1 MSFNSI
7 DKKLD
12 ARGKNKVGKT
22 IRLASEPD
30 EFEILELP
38 GLINEFEDWLLDNPK
53 GTWSQFI
60 DSTTRVKLDAGGDVE
75 SYEDLIDAFEKGI
88 DVMPDE
94 NLTDYI
100 KRIRY
105 SEMLEAVRRK

>member
-1 MSFNSI
+1 MSFNLI

-12 ARGKNKVGKT
+12 AIGSTRKGKT

-30 EFEILELP
+30 EFEVIELP
-38 GLINEFEDWLLDNPK
+38 SLIMEFEDWLLDNPK
-53 GTWSQFI
+53 GTWQQFMSS
-60 DSTTRVKLDAGGDVE
+60 DTRVKLNTGGGVE
-75 SYEDLIDAFEKGI
+75 SYAELIDAYEKGI

-94 NLTDYI
+94 SLSDYI

-105 SEMLEAVRRK
+105 AEMLKVLRHK

>member
-1 MSFNSI
+1 MTVNLI

-12 ARGKNKVGKT
+12 AKGRSRKGKT

-30 EFEILELP
+30 EFEVLELP
-38 GLINEFEDWLLDNPK
+38 SLLMEFDDWLIDHPK
-53 GTWSQFI
+53 GTWDQFM
-60 DSTTRVKLDAGGDVE
+60 DTGKRVKLEAGGDVE
-75 SYEDLIDAFEKGI
+75 SYADLIDAFEKGI

-94 NLTDYI
+94 SLSQYI

-105 SEMLEAVRRK
+105 SEMLKARKK

>member
-38 GLINEFEDWLLDNPK
+38 GLINEFEEWLLDNPQ
-53 GTWSQFI
+53 GTWSQFMG
-60 DSTTRVKLDAGGDVE
+60 TGKRAKLNSGGDVE
-75 SYEDLIDAFEKGI
+75 SYADLIDAFEKGI

>member
-1 MSFNSI
+1 MTVNLI
-7 DKKLD
+7 DKILESKG
-12 ARGKNKVGKT
+12 RNKKGKT

-30 EFEILELP
+30 EFEVIELP
-38 GLINEFEDWLLDNPK
+38 GLISEFEDWLLDNPK

-75 SYEDLIDAFEKGI
+75 SYEDLIDAFEKRI

-94 NLTDYI
+94 SLTDYI

-105 SEMLEAVRRK
+105 AEMLKNVRQK

>member
-1 MSFNSI
+1 MTVNLI

-12 ARGKNKVGKT
+12 AKGRSRKGKT

-30 EFEILELP
+30 EFEVLELP
-38 GLINEFEDWLLDNPK
+38 SLLMEFEDWLIDHPK
-53 GTWSQFI
+53 GTWDQFM
-60 DSTTRVKLDAGGDVE
+60 DTGKRVKLEAGGDVE
-75 SYEDLIDAFEKGI
+75 SYADLIDAFEKGV

-94 NLTDYI
+94 SLSQYI

-105 SEMLEAVRRK
+105 SEMLKARKK

>member
-30 EFEILELP
+30 EFEVLELP
-38 GLINEFEDWLLDNPK
+38 GLINEFEEWLLDHPQ
-53 GTWSQFI
+53 GTWDQFMGTA
-60 DSTTRVKLDAGGDVE
+60 SRAKLNSGGDVE
-75 SYEDLIDAFEKGI
+75 SYAELIDAFEKGI
-88 DVMPDE
+88 DVMSDE
-94 NLTDYI
+94 TLTDYI

-105 SEMLEAVRRK
+105 SEMLEAVRKK

>member
-1 MSFNSI
+1 MTVNLI

-12 ARGKNKVGKT
+12 SRGKNKIGKT

-30 EFEILELP
+30 EFEVLELP
-38 GLINEFEDWLLDNPK
+38 SLINEFENWLLENPQ
-53 GTWSQFI
+53 GTWSQFMG
-60 DSTTRVKLDAGGDVE
+60 TGKRAKLNSGGDVE
-75 SYEDLIDAFEKGI
+75 SYADLIDAFEKGI

-105 SEMLEAVRRK
+105 SEMLEAVRSK

>member
-1 MSFNSI
+1 MTVNLI

-12 ARGKNKVGKT
+12 AKGRSRKGKT

-30 EFEILELP
+30 EFELLELP
-38 GLINEFEDWLLDNPK
+38 SLLMEFEDWIIDHPK
-53 GTWSQFI
+53 GTWDQFM
-60 DSTTRVKLDAGGDVE
+60 DTGKRVKLEAGGDVE
-75 SYEDLIDAFEKGI
+75 SYADLIDAFEKGI

-94 NLTDYI
+94 SLSQYI

-105 SEMLEAVRRK
+105 SEMLKARKK

>member
-1 MSFNSI
+1 MTVNLI

-12 ARGKNKVGKT
+12 AKGRSRKGKT

-30 EFEILELP
+30 EFEVLELP
-38 GLINEFEDWLLDNPK
+38 SLLMEFEDWLIDHPS
-53 GTWSQFI
+53 GTWNQFM
-60 DSTTRVKLDAGGDVE
+60 SSVSRVKLDTGGDVE
-75 SYEDLIDAFEKGI
+75 SYADLIDAFEKGI

-94 NLTDYI
+94 ILSQYI

-105 SEMLEAVRRK
+105 SEMLKARKK

>member
-1 MSFNSI
+1 MTVNLI

-12 ARGKNKVGKT
+12 AKGRSRKGKT

-30 EFEILELP
+30 EFEVLELP
-38 GLINEFEDWLLDNPK
+38 SLLMEFEDWLIDHPK
-53 GTWSQFI
+53 GTWDQFM
-60 DSTTRVKLDAGGDVE
+60 DTGKRVKLEAGGDVE
-75 SYEDLIDAFEKGI
+75 SYADLIDAFEKGI

-94 NLTDYI
+94 SLSQYI

-105 SEMLEAVRRK
+105 SEMLKARKK

>member
-1 MSFNSI
+1 MTVNLI

-12 ARGKNKVGKT
+12 AKGRSRKGKT

-30 EFEILELP
+30 EFEVLELP
-38 GLINEFEDWLLDNPK
+38 SLLMEFEDWLIDHPS
-53 GTWSQFI
+53 GTWNQFM
-60 DSTTRVKLDAGGDVE
+60 DTGKRVKLEAGGDVE
-75 SYEDLIDAFEKGI
+75 SYADLIDAFEKGI

-94 NLTDYI
+94 SLSQYI

-105 SEMLEAVRRK
+105 SEMLKARKK